1 MGTRREILQLFVLRF
16 RLEAIKMLERKKK
29 KKVSALQLPGEDRK
43 IVKRELRHS
52 EPAWRTID
60 RVTEILFI
68 FLSRIPRRNFS
79 DLSSGLFS

>member
-16 RLEAIKMLERKKK
+16 RLEAIKMLERK

>member
-16 RLEAIKMLERKKK
+16 RLEAIKMLERKK

>member
-16 RLEAIKMLERKKK
+16 RLEAIKMLGREK

>member
-16 RLEAIKMLERKKK
+16 RLEAIKMSEKKEI
-29 KKVSALQLPGEDRK
+29 STLQLPGEDRE

-60 RVTEILFI
+60 RVTHIIFI
-68 FLSRIPRRNFS
+68 FLSRISRRNFS

>member
-16 RLEAIKMLERKKK
+16 RLEAIKMSEKKEI
-29 KKVSALQLPGEDRK
+29 STLQLPGEDRE
-43 IVKRELRHS
+43 IVKRELRHSS

-60 RVTEILFI
+60 RVTDIIFI
-68 FLSRIPRRNFS
+68 FLSRISRRNFS